1 MIEHWATS
9 ISYANYNKEENR
21 PFIFGST
28 AFVSYM
34 SRCHSFR
41 MTIHENIKP
50 VSHDALFQRSIE
62 CIESLKK
69 QKPVT
74 REEALAQVKRN
85 EEMLANDPMY
95 KSMR

>member
-1 MIEHWATS
+1 MDYFATS
-9 ISYANYNKEENR
+9 LSYLNNATKYLVTD
-21 PFIFGST
+21 FVFGSDT
-28 AFVSYM
+28 FIASPSM
-34 SRCHSFR
+34 HTSFR
-41 MTIHENIKP
+41 MTIKP
-50 VSHDALFQRSIE
+50 VCFSVLSQRSIE